1 MTKRE
6 MYDVIANVFNE
17 IENENKDEIL
27 TFVEKEKAA
36 LDRRTESARK
46 RAAAKR
52 AEKDVI
58 YGKLEAILDEADAPM
73 TVNELL
79 VALDDENLTPA
90 KVISRMT
97 GLVKENIAAKT
108 IVKDG
113 DRKLVGY
120 YKA

>member
-6 MYDVIANVFNE
+6 MYDVIANVFNTV
-17 IENENKDEIL
+17 ENENRDEIL
-27 TFVEKEKAA
+27 AFVEKEKAA

-46 RAAAKR
+46 RAAAKK
-52 AEKDVI
+52 AERDVI
-58 YGKLEAILDEADAPM
+58 YGRLEAILDGAEAPM

-79 VALDDENLTPA
+79 VALDDETLTPA
-90 KVISRMT
+90 KVIARMT
-97 GLVKENIAAKT
+97 NLVKENVAAKA

-120 YKA
+120 YRA